1 MAMAIS
7 ALVILEFF
15 RTRLSPAIFRAGQGL
30 TLLMLIF
37 VGFQRVAS
45 GGHFL
50 SDVLLS
56 WLFTALVAAVLAKAL
71 LARDTPP
78 PSPAP

>member
-15 RTRLSPAIFRAGQGL
+15 RDRLSPAVYRAGQGL
-30 TLLMLIF
+30 TLLMLLF
-37 VGFQRVAS
+37 VGFQRVAA

-50 SDVLLS
+50 SDVLLA
-56 WLFTALVAAVLAKAL
+56 WTFTALIAAVLAKPL
-71 LARDTPP
+71 LLRDSPP
-78 PSPAP
+78 PAPAA